1 MRRYISLLVFLL
13 ITTLAS
19 SVASAFSPGVWYTDL
34 IKPSWTPPDWVFGPV
49 WSLLYLLIAVA
60 GWLVWRSKGLGLSLF
75 LWFLQLGLNAGWS
88 YFMFGQNRIDQAMI
102 DVSLLALVI
111 AMFIIATW
119 RVSRL
124 AALLFV
130 PYLAWVSFAA
140 ALNWSLLQLN
150 GAG

>member
-19 SVASAFSPGVWYTDL
+19 SVASAFSPGVWYADL
-34 IKPSWTPPDWVFGPV
+34 DKPAWTPPDWLFGPV

-60 GWLVWRSKGLGLSLF
+60 GWLVWRSKGLGFALF

-88 YFMFGQNRIDQAMI
+88 YFMFGENRIDRAMI
-102 DVSLLALVI
+102 DLSLLALVI
-111 AMFIIATW
+111 ILFMVSAW
-119 RVSRL
+119 RLSRL
-124 AALLFV
+124 AVLLFV
-130 PYLAWVSFAA
+130 PYLAWVLFAG